1 MPAQSEHFTEADA
14 TAFGEKFLAWANA
27 LSVTERCVLATVLE
41 AMKNSS
47 ESPVQGYAI
56 HLGGRPSGPS
66 GPAQYNVPVA
76 SGNSGG
82 ATGGRERWRSGL
94 QDCLDPGGAQPS
106 PNSVPG
112 VELRRGGLFQKGA
125 R

>member
-66 GPAQYNVPVA
+66 GPAQYNVPIA
-76 SGNSGG
+76 GGNSGG
-82 ATGGRERWRSGL
+82 TTGGGSGGPVFRIAL
-94 QDCLDPGGAQPS
+94 TPAAPS
-106 PNSVPG
+106 PIPYPVWS
-112 VELRRGGLFQKGA
+112 
-125 R
+125 

>member
-27 LSVTERCVLATVLE
+27 LSAIERCVLATVLE
-41 AMKNSS
+41 EIKSDP
-47 ESPVQGYAI
+47 ESVAQGYAV
-56 HLGGRPSGPS
+56 HAGGRPSGSSEPS
-66 GPAQYNVPVA
+66 QYNVPVA

-106 PNSVPG
+106 PNSVSG

-125 R
+125 